1 VIQQE
6 KRGIL
11 LIDVKKRH
19 GVFSFNELITT
30 DLDSAKKFYGE
41 LLGWSFKE
49 TKTIHGNRYLVA
61 LKDGS
66 IVAGMMLKEGNVD
79 DEVLPCWDPYIT
91 VDDVEISAKIVEKMG
106 GKILLPPTD
115 IPGTGR
121 FVVIMDP
128 QGVAMNLIS
137 SVDEG
142 KEEHVD

>member
-1 VIQQE
+1 M
-6 KRGIL
+6 
-11 LIDVKKRH
+11 IDVKKRH

-30 DLDSAKKFYGE
+30 DLDSAMKFYSE
-41 LLGWSFKE
+41 VLGWSFHE
-49 TKTIHGNRYLVA
+49 TKTIYGNRYVTA

-66 IVAGMMLKEGNVD
+66 VVAGMMLKEGNVD
-79 DEVLPCWDPYIT
+79 DEVEPCWDPYIT
-91 VDDVEISAKIVEKMG
+91 VDDVEQSAKIVEKMG

-137 SVDEG
+137 PVDEE
-142 KEEHVD
+142 KEKQID

>member
-1 VIQQE
+1 
-6 KRGIL
+6 
-11 LIDVKKRH
+11 LIDEKKRH

-41 LLGWSFKE
+41 LLGWSFKD
-49 TKTIHGNRYLVA
+49 TKTIYGNRYITA

-66 IVAGMMLKEGNVD
+66 VVAGMMLKEGNVD
-79 DEVLPCWDPYIT
+79 DEVMPCWDPYIT
-91 VDDVEISAKIVEKMG
+91 VDDVEKSAKIVKKMG
-106 GKILLPPTD
+106 GKIILPPTD

-137 SVDEG
+137 SVEEK
-142 KEEHVD
+142 KEEHAE

>member
-1 VIQQE
+1 M
-6 KRGIL
+6 
-11 LIDVKKRH
+11 IDAKKRH

-41 LLGWSFKE
+41 LLGWSFNE
-49 TKTIHGNRYLVA
+49 TKTIYGNRYITA
-61 LKDGS
+61 LKDGAV
-66 IVAGMMLKEGNVD
+66 VAGIMLKEGNVD
-79 DEVLPCWDPYIT
+79 DEVMPCWDPYIT
-91 VDDVEISAKIVEKMG
+91 VDDVEKMG

-137 SVDEG
+137 PA
-142 KEEHVD
+142 